1 MSYLS
6 VIRQK
11 SLTERNETDTCPLT
25 DSKRVHVI
33 DRTISLLSDFLTDS
47 LPSIR
52 QTNVIAA
59 LKQLAMCTTPSV
71 ACELQ
76 RLVLVNTGT
85 WVSELI
91 PQWYTS
97 CNRWQSSKDGRYQ
110 TSKWTNSWT
119 IRTTVQLFGFSPI
132 LYTMQIRS
140 YFTIAFYSLLRWLFN
155 NKRKWLLW
163 ITLRVQ

>member
-1 MSYLS
+1 MRYLS

-33 DRTISLLSDFLTDS
+33 DPTISLLSDFLTDS
-47 LPSIR
+47 LRSIR

-59 LKQLAMCTTPSV
+59 LKQLAMRTTPSV

-91 PQWYTS
+91 PQ
-97 CNRWQSSKDGRYQ
+97 
-110 TSKWTNSWT
+110 
-119 IRTTVQLFGFSPI
+119 
-132 LYTMQIRS
+132 
-140 YFTIAFYSLLRWLFN
+140 
-155 NKRKWLLW
+155 
-163 ITLRVQ
+163 